1 MYSQTR
7 RRLLIVTTL
16 ATVVVAG
23 YLLWPVLL
31 HKTAQAIR
39 AARTVSLAGTPPD
52 FTLADA
58 GGHRL
63 RLADYKGKVVLLNFW
78 ATWCGPCKEEIPWFI
93 EFEKQYRAQG
103 FTVLGVS
110 LDEDGWKAINPYVA
124 AEKINYPI
132 VLGTEEVNE
141 LYGGIEAIPTTLVI
155 GRDGKVAYLH
165 AGLIGKDEYRKEIV
179 RLLGTAVAGSHV
191 NSD

>member
-7 RRLLIVTTL
+7 RRLLIGITL
-16 ATVVVAG
+16 ASAVAAG
-23 YLLWPVLL
+23 YLLWPVVL

-39 AARTVSLAGTPPD
+39 DSQTVKAFGTAPD

-58 GGHRL
+58 KGNHVRL
-63 RLADYKGKVVLLNFW
+63 GDYKGKVVLLNFW
-78 ATWCGPCKEEIPWFI
+78 ATWCGPCKVEIPWFI
-93 EFEKQYRAQG
+93 EFEKQYGAQG

-110 LDEDGWKAINPYVA
+110 LDEDGWKAIDPFVA
-124 AEKINYPI
+124 KEKINYPI
-132 VLGTEEVNE
+132 VLGTEKVNE
-141 LYGGIEAIPTTLVI
+141 LYGGIEALPTTLVI

-179 RLLGTAVAGSHV
+179 ELLGTETPINGAL
-191 NSD
+191 